1 MPALFALVA
10 TALTSFLPILNK
22 QLLRDAR
29 PAQVAWVTNGAAR
42 SSSANRPCDERWASS
57 S

>member
-22 QLLRDAR
+22 QLLRETRQAR
-29 PAQVAWVTNGAAR
+29 VAWVTNAV
-42 SSSANRPCDERWASS
+42 SHASLPLGNVIIFS
-57 S
+57 V